1 MKEEPI
7 IKVENLTKVFKL
19 PHERYSTMKQHFVN
33 IFKPK
38 AVEKLKALDNVSF
51 EINKGEF
58 FGIIGPNGSGKSTL
72 LKVLAEIYQPTAGKI
87 EINGSLSPFIEL
99 GVGFNPELTARENVF
114 LNAAIL
120 GLSKKE
126 TEDRFDEIIQF
137 AELEEFVE
145 QKLKN
150 FSSGMQVRL
159 AFSIA
164 VQAQADIL
172 LVDEVLAVGDAAF
185 QQKCFEVFRRLKREG
200 KTVIFVSHALSTIE
214 EICDRCIFVFKGRI
228 KFSGSP
234 TEAIYA
240 YNKLNTEQ
248 ERGKLTEVG
257 GVNKTKGKTTRIV
270 QVKCLNSLGKE
281 ESIFKAG
288 EDMTVSL
295 DFENGQ
301 KIQPLNFG
309 IALFREDQV
318 YCYGINTIIDKYDA
332 NKVTKTIRLK
342 YKNLSLLPG
351 SYYLVAAIFGKSDSE
366 IIDFNSKAAIF
377 RLVGNQKDQGVFK
390 LNHEWS
396 GNFR

>member
-1 MKEEPI
+1 MKEETI
-7 IKVENLTKVFKL
+7 IKVTNLTKVFKL

-38 AVEKLKALDNVSF
+38 VVEKLKALDGVSF
-51 EINKGEF
+51 EVKKGEF

-72 LKVLAEIYQPTAGKI
+72 LKILAQIYQPTAGKI
-87 EINGSLSPFIEL
+87 EINGTLSPFIEL
-99 GVGFNPELTARENVF
+99 GVGFNPELTARDNVF

-120 GLSKKE
+120 GLSKKD
-126 TEDRFDEIIQF
+126 TEERFDEIIKF
-137 AELEEFVE
+137 AELEEFVD

-164 VQAQADIL
+164 VQAKADIL

-185 QQKCFEVFRRLKREG
+185 QQKCFEVFRKLKKEG
-200 KTVIFVSHALSTIE
+200 KTLIFVSHALSTIE
-214 EICDRCIFVFKGRI
+214 EFCDKCIFVFKGKI
-228 KFSGSP
+228 NFYGSP

-248 ERGKLTEVG
+248 EKGKLAEASST
-257 GVNKTKGKTTRIV
+257 NKTKSKPTRIV
-270 QVKCLNSLGKE
+270 QVKCLNAEGE
-281 ESIFKAG
+281 EGTIFKVG
-288 EDMTVSL
+288 EDITVSF
-295 DFENGQ
+295 DFENDQ
-301 KIQPLNFG
+301 NIKPLNFG
-309 IALFREDQV
+309 LALYREDGV
-318 YCYGINTIIDKYDA
+318 YCYGINTIIDNYDTS
-332 NKVTKTIRLK
+332 NVTKTIRLK

-351 SYYLVAAIFGKSDSE
+351 AYYLVAAIFGKSGVE
-366 IIDFNSKAAIF
+366 MIDFNSKAAIF

-396 GNFR
+396 GTFK

>member
-1 MKEEPI
+1 MKEKPI

-33 IFKPK
+33 IFRPK

-72 LKVLAEIYQPTAGKI
+72 LKVLAQIYQPTAGKI
-87 EINGSLSPFIEL
+87 EINGTLSPFIEL
-99 GVGFNPELTARENVF
+99 GVGFNPELTARDNVF
-114 LNAAIL
+114 LNAAVL

-126 TEDRFDEIIQF
+126 TEERFDEIIKF

-164 VQAQADIL
+164 IQAKADIL
-172 LVDEVLAVGDAAF
+172 LVDEVLAVGDASF
-185 QQKCFEVFRRLKREG
+185 QQKCFEQFRKLKKEG
-200 KTVIFVSHALSTIE
+200 KTVIFVSHALVTIE
-214 EICDRCIFVFKGRI
+214 EFCDNCIFVFKGKI
-228 KFSGSP
+228 KFYGSP

-248 ERGKLTEVG
+248 EKGKLAENSST
-257 GVNKTKGKTTRIV
+257 NKTKGKAARIT
-270 QVKCLNSLGKE
+270 QVKCLNAEGKE
-281 ESIFKAG
+281 EAIFKMG
-288 EDMTVSL
+288 EDITVSL
-295 DFENGQ
+295 DFENAQ
-301 KIQPLNFG
+301 KIKPLNFG

-318 YCYGINTIIDKYDA
+318 YCYGVNTIIDKYDTG
-332 NKVTKTIRLK
+332 KVTKNLKLK

-351 SYYLVAAIFGKSDSE
+351 SYYITAAIFGEKATE
-366 IIDFNSKAAIF
+366 LIDFSSKAAIF
-377 RLVGNQKDQGVFK
+377 RLIGTSKDEGVIFI
-390 LNHEWS
+390 NHEWS
-396 GNFR
+396 